1 MNTMLTMLGDA
12 LSTRDP
18 SLKSELDQRREDFLQ
33 PDGYVMGGN
42 NRGTKIRVGHEHLRD
57 WLFQC
62 LCGIP
67 DPEVM
72 DLNAWG
78 AQADAPILAPFVD
91 EGKLGYVFP
100 EKAKDNNLIPDN
112 LREFLKWGFIF
123 FDANKHKITKD
134 EVIVPKT
141 DYRLENAF
149 GPLFMDFL
157 WNGFFM
163 RCNKLDRIMPFL
175 LALDVETFHCM
186 GYLSKVEVISAESA
200 AAEEEEQDEYVF
212 SASLMATM
220 IWCFEVAVDAD
231 YDNARCDAK
240 LRRQKIFLEFNT
252 PVTDDNGEPRQ
263 NPFEEKFMLRTRE
276 LITLKKLELK
286 NADRLAVGDVAV
298 ERRFR
303 PSFMKSKV
311 RIVPSL

>member
-1 MNTMLTMLGDA
+1 
-12 LSTRDP
+12 
-18 SLKSELDQRREDFLQ
+18 
-33 PDGYVMGGN
+33 MG
-42 NRGTKIRVGHEHLRD
+42 IH
-57 WLFQC
+57 
-62 LCGIP
+62 
-67 DPEVM
+67 
-72 DLNAWG
+72 
-78 AQADAPILAPFVD
+78 
-91 EGKLGYVFP
+91 
-100 EKAKDNNLIPDN
+100 
-112 LREFLKWGFIF
+112 F
-123 FDANKHKITKD
+123 FYANKHKITKD

-231 YDNARCDAK
+231 YDSARCDAK
-240 LRRQKIFLEFNT
+240 L
-252 PVTDDNGEPRQ
+252 
-263 NPFEEKFMLRTRE
+263 
-276 LITLKKLELK
+276 
-286 NADRLAVGDVAV
+286 
-298 ERRFR
+298 
-303 PSFMKSKV
+303 
-311 RIVPSL
+311 